1 MPCGNDWKYSMIIGI
16 GTDIIEV
23 ERVRKACTN
32 PAFVKRIYTEK
43 ELAFIKEDK
52 GRYVTNFAV
61 KEAVSKMLG
70 TGFINVMPI
79 EIEVLREESGK
90 PYVNLYGEAE
100 NRKKELHID
109 DILVTI
115 SDTKEYAVAYVIGQ
129 SKEDHSKEK
138 NNS

>member
-1 MPCGNDWKYSMIIGI
+1 MVIGI

-23 ERVRKACTN
+23 ERVKKACTSA
-32 PAFVKRIYTEK
+32 AFVQRIYTKK
-43 ELAFIKEDK
+43 EQELVESDS

-70 TGFINVMPI
+70 TGFRKVAPI
-79 EIEVLREESGK
+79 EIEVLRKESGQ
-90 PYVNLYGEAE
+90 PYVKLYGEASQ
-100 NRKKELHID
+100 RMQELGID

-129 SKEDHSKEK
+129 RLETSR
-138 NNS
+138 